1 MTGYLAAQGFAA
13 HGFAAQGLA
22 AAQGFAAHG
31 LHGLTIFFAAQGFAA
46 HGFAAHGFAAHGF
59 AAQGFAVQV
68 ATSAVGDG
76 SGAAIAIGAAMA
88 SPAPMAIAGIRD
100 LCMKVAD
107 FLDIGCLTEKLFM
120 SIRLPGRLSICRPT
134 GGQYAPNHLP
144 WYVTW
149 FHCCVRPPCEAVDEK
164 IVTANDI

>member
-46 HGFAAHGFAAHGF
+46 HGFAV
-59 AAQGFAVQV
+59 QGFAVQV

-76 SGAAIAIGAAMA
+76 SGSAIAIGSAMA
-88 SPAPMAIAGIRD
+88 SPAPMVIARIRD

-107 FLDIGCLTEKLFM
+107 FLDIGCLTEKQFM
-120 SIRLPGRLSICRPT
+120 SIRLPGRLSFCRPT
-134 GGQYAPNHLP
+134 GGP
-144 WYVTW
+144 
-149 FHCCVRPPCEAVDEK
+149 
-164 IVTANDI
+164 